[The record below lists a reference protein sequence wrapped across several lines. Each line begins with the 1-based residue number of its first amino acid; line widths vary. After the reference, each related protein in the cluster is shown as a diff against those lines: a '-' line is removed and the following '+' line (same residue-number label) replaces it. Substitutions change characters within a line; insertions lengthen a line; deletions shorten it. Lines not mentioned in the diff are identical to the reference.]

1 MRQYLFYFTLDDH
14 LGVASYGPWPTQK
27 AAMNVARETAKTM
40 KFDTEKG
47 TALLHVQDLKS
58 LVMRTQ
64 KITAEELLKEQ
75 E

>member
-1 MRQYLFYFTLDDH
+1 MRQYLFYFTMIDH
-14 LGVASYGPWPTQK
+14 LGVASYGPYSTQK
-27 AAMNVARETAKTM
+27 AAMNVARETVKVM
-40 KFDTEKG
+40 KFDMENG

-64 KITAEELLKEQ
+64 PIKKEELLKEQ